1 MVHLLTVIVRWSR
14 RSWSRSI
21 SKWSLVVVPNTWQT
35 KSVRH
40 SDGVPAQTGWGFVEY
55 VPGIKRRI
63 CAGDKRRICAGDKR
77 RICAGDKRRICAGD
91 KRRICAGD
99 VPGISVEYVPGI
111 SVEYVPGI
119 SVEYVPGISVEYV
132 PGGGGFGPPY

>member
-1 MVHLLTVIVRWSR
+1 M
-14 RSWSRSI
+14 
-21 SKWSLVVVPNTWQT
+21 VPNTWQT

-55 VPGIKRRI
+55 
-63 CAGDKRRICAGDKR
+63 
-77 RICAGDKRRICAGD
+77 
-91 KRRICAGD
+91 

-132 PGGGGFGPPY
+132 PG